1 MRVLRRSHGIMTDV
15 SILEYAVLA
24 IIGYSGIIILAVS
37 VLKDVPNTKNLSIAR
52 IVFIMPSMI
61 CNAALMGVGLRITMP
76 TMSTNSTTF
85 GYNVTTGVI
94 IDKFSENVT
103 SGGANIILGPTWNL
117 IHLMLFLI
125 LMLYLAFQIL
135 NLFYKTE

>member
-1 MRVLRRSHGIMTDV
+1 MTDV

-24 IIGYSGIIILAVS
+24 IIGYSGIVILAVS

-52 IVFIMPSMI
+52 IVFIMPAMI

-85 GYNVTTGVI
+85 GYNVTTNTI
-94 IDKFSENVT
+94 IDKFTENVT